1 MAPRNKV
8 ARKMIR
14 KRAAIMRPL
23 KMAITLRML
32 EMMKKKRKKRRTI
45 SPAAAVAAAARTMS
59 QKRSED
65 FNLTKINRIF
75 RINLSTWK

>member
-23 KMAITLRML
+23 KMAITPRML
-32 EMMKKKRKKRRTI
+32 EMMKKKRKKKRTI
-45 SPAAAVAAAARTMS
+45 SPAAVAAAARTMS

-75 RINLSTWK
+75 RIKP